1 MTMSGI
7 IKKMEVKMEN
17 KQLVWPAVVVLALV
31 ILSAGISIYAI
42 TTSKADLSQVATKED
57 LVTLFN
63 INRQDLTAVVSNLTQ
78 QVEQVKS
85 TAVSTSSPASTPTT
99 SYVVT
104 KEEYEAQAIEDRA
117 LELANNSVFSRDF
130 KIAVF
135 DKLKDYGEDIEKY
148 RHITDIKVVDSKV
161 NDDEVTMKVIVYYYT
176 DGDIDNKM
184 KAYLK
189 EFTIKVNGLDYDEG
203 FIDAEVDDSYMA
215 DLDILKV
222 KEL

>member
-1 MTMSGI
+1 
-7 IKKMEVKMEN
+7 MEN